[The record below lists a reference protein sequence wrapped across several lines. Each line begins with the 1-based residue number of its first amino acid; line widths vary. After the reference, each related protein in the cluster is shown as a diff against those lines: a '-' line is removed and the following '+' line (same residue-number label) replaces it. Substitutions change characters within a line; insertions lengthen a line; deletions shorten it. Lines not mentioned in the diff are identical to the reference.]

1 MPHPIVGSRFRDGT
15 WPLCFGTQAWSHRF
29 LFSGLEYLLKT
40 VVAPMY
46 ASECRRYAEQCLQ
59 LAQQLGPQ
67 HRNLLLGWAA
77 EWKKVAE
84 ELEEL
89 EEQDAQEDQFSN
101 TRRTGN

>member
-1 MPHPIVGSRFRDGT
+1 MS
-15 WPLCFGTQAWSHRF
+15 
-29 LFSGLEYLLKT
+29 
-40 VVAPMY
+40 

-84 ELEEL
+84 ELEE
-89 EEQDAQEDQFSN
+89 QDAQEDQFSN
-101 TRRTGN
+101 TRRMGN